1 MPIVDFETLPDSSRT
16 WVYGSDKPIE
26 PDRER
31 MMLDAVDDFLGRWA
45 AHGAP
50 LHSARRWDDG
60 RFLTI
65 AVDSTQENASGC
77 SIDGL
82 YRTLKSLPIGVNI
95 VTSGLV
101 YYRDKGGIH
110 AVTREEFSNR
120 AAKGEITGDTEVF
133 DLSVTDLNEWKS
145 RFRSRAQDSWHASL
159 ISDAG
164 RQSTDARRQAP
175 DAGRQATDD
184 SRPSTV
190 S

>member
-1 MPIVDFETLPDSSRT
+1 MPIVDFETLPDSSRI

-82 YRTLKSLPIGVNI
+82 FRTLRVLEHEIGVRMLGGGR
-95 VTSGLV
+95 VF
-101 YYRDKGGIH
+101 YRANDSTEV
-110 AVTREEFSNR
+110 ASRDDFADL
-120 AAKGEITGDTEVF
+120 AAKGTITRSTPVF
-133 DLSVTDLNEWKS
+133 DT
-145 RFRSRAQDSWHASL
+145 SL
-159 ISDAG
+159 TTAVDWRTKFEQPAG
-164 RQSTDARRQAP
+164 EAWT
-175 DAGRQATDD
+175 AGLF
-184 SRPSTV
+184 
-190 S
+190 